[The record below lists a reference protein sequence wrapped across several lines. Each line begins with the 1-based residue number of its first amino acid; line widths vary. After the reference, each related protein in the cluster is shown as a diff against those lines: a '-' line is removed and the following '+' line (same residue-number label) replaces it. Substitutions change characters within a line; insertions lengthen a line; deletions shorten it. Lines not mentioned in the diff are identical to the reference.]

1 MLAAV
6 VVFVLQGILYGV
18 QPLAP
23 LVWGLACTAMT
34 LAAGLA
40 NFVPARRRPGVPGD
54 RLSGPFGQH
63 HA

>member
-18 QPLAP
+18 QRLDP

-40 NFVPARRRPGVPGD
+40 NFVPARRAMRIDPMTALRTD
-54 RLSGPFGQH
+54 
-63 HA
+63 